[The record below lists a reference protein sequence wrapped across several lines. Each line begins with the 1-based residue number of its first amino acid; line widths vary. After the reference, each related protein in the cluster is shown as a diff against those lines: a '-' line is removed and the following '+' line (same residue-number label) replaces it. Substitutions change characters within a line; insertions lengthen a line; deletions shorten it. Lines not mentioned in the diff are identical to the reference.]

1 MKKSAGVFLGAFL
14 PLIWLLP
21 VQAQYEM
28 VPGYHE
34 HDGFYLRFQF
44 GYGSGKMVEKE
55 LPGGDMTLSG
65 PAGAFRFQIGS
76 SIAENL
82 VLFGEMGG
90 GVVSNPQ
97 MEWGENS
104 HDLGNTRLSI
114 MDFGAGLTYYF
125 MPSNIYICGSI
136 TLSKNQFEHDNIT
149 AETKNGA
156 GACLSAGREWWV
168 GADWG
173 LGLAGFFSFSNPS
186 DVDNENNREYP
197 ITNTVFG
204 IMFSATYQ

>member
-1 MKKSAGVFLGAFL
+1 MKESLHVFLGVFIL
-14 PLIWLLP
+14 LIWLLP

-28 VPGYHE
+28 IPGFHE
-34 HDGFYLRFQF
+34 HDGFFLRFHF
-44 GYGSGKMVEKE
+44 GYGLGKMVEKD

-90 GVVSNPQ
+90 GVVSNLQ

-104 HDLGNTRLSI
+104 PDLGNTRLSI

-136 TLSKNQFEHDNIT
+136 TLSKNQFEYENIT

-156 GACLSAGREWWV
+156 GACFSLGKEWWV

-173 LGLAGFFSFSNPS
+173 WGWPAFS
-186 DVDNENNREYP
+186 V
-197 ITNTVFG
+197 
-204 IMFSATYQ
+204 SAIQRMWMLKSTTSIQSAIQ